1 MTIIG
6 TNTGT
11 QLPARSEPRHPPLAA
26 PLADEFALAL
36 QFARAE
42 KSPATR
48 RAYCSDYESFRK
60 WCAAR
65 RLNALPA
72 TPFTLATFIAT
83 EAKRGIKP
91 STLERRSSGIG
102 YAHVLAGHEPPG
114 QHEAVKATMRG
125 IRRSIGAAPCRKEPI
140 TAERIRAMVKL
151 APQSL
156 IGLRDRAL
164 LLLGFAGAFRRSELV
179 GLDVADL
186 NWTKAGL
193 RVRVRHSKTDQ
204 EQHGQ
209 TIAIAPGK
217 TACPVKAL
225 KTWLAS
231 AKITSG
237 PIFRSIFKGG
247 QISSRRLSDRSVA
260 YIVKSYAEL
269 IGINPSLVSAHS
281 LRAGFLTSAAQR
293 GASVFKLMD
302 VSRHKSV
309 DTLNAYVR
317 DIELFSNHAGT
328 GLL

>member
-6 TNTGT
+6 RKSGSN
-11 QLPARSEPRHPPLAA
+11 LPVLSEPRHPPLAA
-26 PLADEFALAL
+26 PPADELALAL
-36 QFARAE
+36 EFARAE

-48 RAYCSDYESFRK
+48 RAYRSDFESFRK
-60 WCAAR
+60 CCAVR
-65 RLNALPA
+65 KLNALPA

-125 IRRSIGAAPCRKEPI
+125 IRRAIGSAPTRKEPI

-179 GLDVADL
+179 GLDVANL

-193 RVRVRHSKTDQ
+193 LVQIRHSKTDQ

-209 TIAIAPGK
+209 IIAIAPGK

-231 AKITSG
+231 AKITIG
-237 PIFRSIFKGG
+237 PIFRSISKGG
-247 QISSRRLSDRSVA
+247 RISGRRLSDRSVA
-260 YIVKSYAEL
+260 DIVKSYAEI
-269 IGINPSLVSAHS
+269 IGIDPSSVSAHS

-309 DTLNAYVR
+309 DTLSAYVR
-317 DIELFSNHAGT
+317 DIELFNDHAGT
-328 GLL
+328 RLL

>member
-6 TNTGT
+6 RKRGSN
-11 QLPARSEPRHPPLAA
+11 LPVLSEPRHPPLAA
-26 PLADEFALAL
+26 PLADELDLAL

-48 RAYCSDYESFRK
+48 RAYRSDFDSFRK

-65 RLNALPA
+65 KLNALPA
-72 TPFTLATFIAT
+72 TPFTLATFLAT
-83 EAKRGIKP
+83 EARRGIRP
-91 STLERRSSGIG
+91 STLERRSSGIR
-102 YAHVLAGHEPPG
+102 YAHILAGHEPPG
-114 QHEAVKATMRG
+114 QSEAVKATMRG
-125 IRRSIGAAPCRKEPI
+125 IRRAIGTAANRKEPI

-151 APQSL
+151 APQNL
-156 IGLRDRAL
+156 IGLRDRAV

-179 GLDVADL
+179 GLDVGDL

-193 RVRVRHSKTDQ
+193 RVRIRQSKTDQ

-209 TIAIAPGK
+209 IIAIVAGK
-217 TACPVKAL
+217 TACPITAL
-225 KTWLAS
+225 KTWLAL

-237 PIFRSIFKGG
+237 PIFRPISKGG
-247 QISSRRLSDRSVA
+247 RISDRRLSDRSVA
-260 YIVKSYAEL
+260 EIVKAYAER
-269 IGINPSLVSAHS
+269 IGLDPSSVSAHS

-309 DTLNAYVR
+309 DTLSVYVR
-317 DIELFSNHAGT
+317 DVELFSNHAGA